1 MQNSKQLRKS
11 EKQKKPLKKSEMK
24 SSFYS
29 SSKEIF
35 LDHVDAK
42 EYVQLD
48 RVSTIYQS
56 LKESVKKPLKMILLY
71 GRPGTGK
78 SMMLN
83 KLYEDT
89 KAYQKVVLYHTP
101 LVDEDEFLKS
111 LARDLYGVRPFEK
124 LNFAQFNELSEHY
137 NFETI
142 PLVLLDEAQLYTPAL
157 MEKIRL
163 ISDARKIK
171 FVIALHKTDKEDII
185 AKEHFQT
192 RIWESLELHN
202 ASAAELKIY
211 VQKKL
216 MKNNC
221 FDVANMFDDKNIK
234 RLHSITHG
242 NYRDT
247 NKLLYSLFTLY
258 DWYEENQPTKI
269 NYSRVSTKIIEMAAI
284 KAGFID
290 A

>member
-1 MQNSKQLRKS
+1 
-11 EKQKKPLKKSEMK
+11 MK

-35 LDHVDAK
+35 LDLVDAK

-89 KAYQKVVLYHTP
+89 KAHQKVVLYHTP

-111 LARDLYGVRPFEK
+111 LARDIYGVRPFEK

-171 FVIALHKTDKEDII
+171 FVITLHKTDKEDII

-202 ASAAELKIY
+202 ATAAELKIY

-234 RLHSITHG
+234 CLHSITQG

-269 NYSRVSTKIIEMAAI
+269 SYSRISSKIIEMAAI